1 LVWSVSDRA
10 FDPVWRFE
18 FVAPGFESA
27 APSEIVWQV
36 LGGDAVEAVEP
47 LFEAAVVGVDVV
59 DVQMGRF
66 RGWLSWREHRVE
78 RNPGSAGEGGDWP
91 AAVADQMVVLCDD
104 AGKRS
109 SYGSTVDLRQDRVEG
124 RALPIAGDENG
135 NIVLIGPRMPGLAAS
150 FARRA
155 RQIGPSALE
164 GFEDEGLVRFDD
176 PA

>member
-1 LVWSVSDRA
+1 MSPQASRA
-10 FDPVWRFE
+10 RRHP
-18 FVAPGFESA
+18 
-27 APSEIVWQV
+27 IWQV

-59 DVQMGRF
+59 DVQMGRL

-91 AAVADQMVVLCDD
+91 ADQMVVLGDH
-104 AGKRS
+104 AGQRS
-109 SYGSTVDLRQDRVEG
+109 SYGSPVDLRQDRVEG
-124 RALPIAGDENG
+124 RALPVAGDENG
-135 NIVLIGPRMPGLAAS
+135 NIVLIKASMPGLAAS
-150 FARRA
+150 LARRA